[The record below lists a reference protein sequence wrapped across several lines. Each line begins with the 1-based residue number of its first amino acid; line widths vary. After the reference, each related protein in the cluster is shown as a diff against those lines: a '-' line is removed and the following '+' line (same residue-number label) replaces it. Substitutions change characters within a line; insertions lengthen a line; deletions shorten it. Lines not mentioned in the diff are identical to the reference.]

1 MREESEVCNFA
12 WKNSPSEKLEDLG
25 EYKRI
30 VAYKKKDDLRLP
42 KHTRPGVVASHASP
56 PAAKNS
62 NRCARRL
69 RPCPFLSSPARS
81 QINVHAVLSVPCPA
95 TQVFFVFFFNPLL
108 AFILP
113 THCTYFLPSGFH
125 VFLLLPAKTAV
136 FPKAMYLKEGLED
149 SSLCSRKGGLY

>member
-30 VAYKKKDDLRLP
+30 VAYKKKKKMTCDFPNTHAQAWWHRTPPPLLP
-42 KHTRPGVVASHASP
+42 RTVTDALAGCAHA
-56 PAAKNS
+56 
-62 NRCARRL
+62 
-69 RPCPFLSSPARS
+69 LSSPARS

-95 TQVFFVFFFNPLL
+95 TQVFFFFFNPLL